1 MRPAPS
7 TPLAHAFLALADDGA
22 EAGRRT
28 VPRMLVAAAA
38 SVVLA
43 VGVPLGW
50 YVSEKPV
57 GALSSKT
64 ALAQDDE

>member
-1 MRPAPS
+1 MRQITRRDVLRA
-7 TPLAHAFLALADDGA
+7 GA
-22 EAGRRT
+22 GG
-28 VPRMLVAAAA
+28 AAM
-38 SVVLA
+38 LA

-57 GALSSKT
+57 GALSAKS